1 MVARKEHKNPA
12 IYFGKFEWKN
22 LLFQVWGFIFIP
34 IIFSFVK
41 AQFFFILK
49 HFLKLRFFQNS
60 WGFLKLRFFIV
71 LNNVH
76 VIYLPITIAGSKK
89 MKKMALMIKM
99 VSISF
104 MLHVPLDSNY

>member
-41 AQFFFILK
+41 AQFFFL
-49 HFLKLRFFQNS
+49 F
-60 WGFLKLRFFIV
+60 
-71 LNNVH
+71 
-76 VIYLPITIAGSKK
+76 
-89 MKKMALMIKM
+89 
-99 VSISF
+99 
-104 MLHVPLDSNY
+104 